1 MMPVGMLKGLHRKL
15 FGGFPSKTKIMFVK
29 FKLFS
34 TTLFKIKFH
43 CINAEI

>member
-1 MMPVGMLKGLHRKL
+1 MLKGLRRKL
-15 FGGFPSKTKIMFVK
+15 FGGFPSETKMFVK

-34 TTLFKIKFH
+34 KTLLKIKFH